1 MPACSPAAPGASLK
15 RAFDELDH
23 DARASLGA
31 SCAAMVAG
39 GAMLTASVPT
49 FVAGTWLLLAAG
61 CTLVD
66 SVGARRAPKERPAL
80 PEPDP
85 PSSTR

>member
-1 MPACSPAAPGASLK
+1 MPACTPAAPGASLK
-15 RAFDELDH
+15 RTFRGLDP
-23 DARASLGA
+23 DARACFGA

-66 SVGARRAPKERPAL
+66 SVGTHRQSRDRRALPA
-80 PEPDP
+80 PEAPAP
-85 PSSTR
+85 PA